1 MRRKLK
7 TFEGEAAP
15 PSEAPQSVGFLL
27 KRLQH
32 SLRQSF
38 DEALRRAGM
47 VMSFAQVASLF
58 GLYYEPG
65 STGAQLARGAM
76 VSAQTMNVALHRLEQ
91 DGLIERR
98 PHPESRR
105 ADSWFLTN
113 EGARQF
119 TRARAV
125 GDPVLAR
132 MLAALSPAEVEQF
145 EDYLHRC
152 IGALGESADS
162 AVATGLGVGSA
173 KRGRSG
179 GAVERAS

>member
-1 MRRKLK
+1 MPRILK
-7 TFEGEAAP
+7 
-15 PSEAPQSVGFLL
+15 PSNVNLPETSKAEHSIGFLL

-38 DEALRRAGM
+38 DEALRQHGV

-65 STGAQLARGAM
+65 STGAQLARRSM
-76 VSAQTMNVALHRLEQ
+76 VSAQTMNAALHRLEQ

-105 ADSWFLTN
+105 ADSWYLTN
-113 EGARQF
+113 DGAQEYA
-119 TRARAV
+119 RARAV

-132 MLAALSPAEVEQF
+132 MLCGLSPAEIEHF
-145 EDYLHRC
+145 EDYLLRC
-152 IGALGESADS
+152 IGALGE
-162 AVATGLGVGSA
+162 ATSDAGS
-173 KRGRSG
+173 RRT
-179 GAVERAS
+179 